1 MRLLAHTSFNFMN
14 NQENEILF
22 LKEQIDRQIEDLKN
36 LRVEVIHLIGENG
49 ELHMTLEKCAYWLI
63 NIAIKNNTGFECLQK
78 VQELVGDEKYLQIVD
93 AAKQH
98 INDVEEFQNG
108 WKKDSNN

>member
-1 MRLLAHTSFNFMN
+1 MID
-14 NQENEILF
+14 QENEILF
-22 LKEQIDRQIEDLKN
+22 LKEQLAKQLEDLKN
-36 LRVEVIHLIGENG
+36 LRMEAIHLIGENG

-78 VQELVGDEKYLQIVD
+78 VQELVGDKRYEEIVE

-98 INDVEEFQNG
+98 TKVVEDFQNG
-108 WKKDSNN
+108 WQKNINN